1 MNPTIPAVPTSSHV
15 PRAAVVGPKIKI
27 SPRHGTTSV
36 GPIGSVAYPVP
47 GTSVIVQVRMK
58 PAENRRC
65 PSLIREGIQFRSHK
79 AEPRSGHARPKV

>member
-36 GPIGSVAYPVP
+36 GPMASVAYPTLYPVLRSLSK
-47 GTSVIVQVRMK
+47 SVMK
-58 PAENRRC
+58 
-65 PSLIREGIQFRSHK
+65 
-79 AEPRSGHARPKV
+79 AR